1 MQITPYTEDLES
13 SVRSFNQRLNAGGGN
28 WRFPESHRPQFPKL
42 NGRVPYQEFFL
53 AVHAGAVRGGYLLTH
68 NRFALRGEEVTI
80 ACGPQHNVSEGLI
93 DPAFAMVGVIQAQDA
108 LRRQPLMYAL
118 GMGGLEKPL
127 TKLLVAM
134 QWAAFPVPF
143 YFRVL
148 SPSRFFQN
156 IAYLRE
162 TPRKRIVLD
171 LLHYS
176 GLGFLGLRMAQ
187 ARLHGGKAAISG
199 TVVDSFRTWADEIWE
214 KCRSLYALIGMR
226 NSSTLNIFYPPEDP
240 RFIRIRVSDA
250 NRDLGWAVLLDTQ
263 MRGHRQF
270 GNMRVGSIVD
280 CLAEPNDAISVVR
293 CCTSFLE
300 ERGVD
305 LIVTNQASSAWG
317 KAFAASGYLKGPTN
331 FILVLSPQLAARLDP
346 VNDSWDAIH
355 MNRGDGDGPINL

>member
-1 MQITPYTEDLES
+1 MQIMAYTEDLES
-13 SVRSFNQRLNAGGGN
+13 SVRSFNQRLTAGGGN
-28 WRFPESHRPQFPKL
+28 WHFPESHRPQFPKV

-53 AVHAGAVRGGYLLTH
+53 AVHRGAVRGGYLLTH

-127 TKLLVAM
+127 TKLLLAM
-134 QWAAFPVPF
+134 EWSAFPVPF

-148 SPSRFFQN
+148 SPARFLEN
-156 IAYLRE
+156 ITYLRKA
-162 TPRKRIVLD
+162 PRNRIILD
-171 LLHYS
+171 LLRYS
-176 GLGFLGLRMAQ
+176 RLGFLGLRLAQ
-187 ARLHGGKAAISG
+187 ARLPAGRTSITG
-199 TVVDSFRTWADEIWE
+199 TAVDSFAAWADQIWE
-214 KCRSLYALIGMR
+214 ECRSRYSLVGMR
-226 NSSTLNIFYPPEDP
+226 NSSTLDIFYPPEDA
-240 RFIRIRVSDA
+240 RFIRLRVSSG

-263 MRGHRQF
+263 MRGHKQF

-280 CLAEPNDAISVVR
+280 CLAEPDNALCVVR

-317 KAFAASGYLKGPTN
+317 KACISSGYLKGPTN
-331 FILVLSPQLAARLDP
+331 FILVLSPRLAARLEP
-346 VNDSWDAIH
+346 LKSSWGTIH
-355 MNRGDGDGPINL
+355 INRGDGDGPINL